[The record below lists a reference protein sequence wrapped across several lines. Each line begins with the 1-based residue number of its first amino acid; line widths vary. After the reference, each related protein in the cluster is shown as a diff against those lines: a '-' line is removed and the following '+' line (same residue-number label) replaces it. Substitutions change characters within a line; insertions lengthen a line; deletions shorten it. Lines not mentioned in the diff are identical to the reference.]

1 MPKNSHE
8 GEIIAGLLT
17 DAEGAIAQGAL
28 AKASAVYRG
37 ILTLDPDH
45 VVALRQLAA
54 LAIEFG
60 DPRAAAELFRH
71 AVAQDPRDPDL
82 YHGVGTAL
90 RLLGQEAEALL
101 AYEGALRADPR
112 HAPALHDRAKL
123 LETRG
128 DLKGAAEFYK
138 RLADAHNSHFGALF
152 NRAVV
157 LFHQD
162 NLLAAER
169 WFHAAAQVDPK
180 DPRPLINLAM
190 IYRIW
195 GYLPQALGCLEHAV
209 QLAPDLPE
217 TQWNLAN
224 ARLVTGD
231 FVQGFAGY
239 EWRFRR
245 AEFTDRAFSPPRWQ
259 GEDLAGRTLLITAEQ
274 GLGDAIH
281 FVRFAAPLAARGAK
295 VIVEAPVGLD
305 RLFATVPGVA
315 GVTPWG
321 HVPEGVDFVLPML
334 SAAHMLGTTLETL
347 PARTPYMSVPDG
359 TKVPPIRGEGLK
371 VGVVWRGNPMHDN
384 DRHRSVP
391 LTLLS
396 PLADVPGISWYG
408 LQTENGL
415 DEPKGTPFESRMTML
430 RPYLTDFAITAAA
443 MEKLDLIISVDTASA
458 HLAGALNKPVWT
470 LLPQGNDWRWLH
482 GRDDSPWYPSMRLF
496 RQRHPRNWGP
506 TVAEMTEA
514 LRTRAGSVTLPT

>member
-8 GEIIAGLLT
+8 GEIIAGLLS

-28 AKASAVYRG
+28 VKASAVYRG
-37 ILTLDPDH
+37 ILALDPDH

-60 DPRAAAELFRH
+60 DPRSAAELFRH
-71 AVAQDPRDPDL
+71 AVTQDPRDPDL

-90 RLLGQEAEALL
+90 RLLGQEEEALL
-101 AYEGALRADPR
+101 GYEGALRADPR

-123 LETRG
+123 LEKRG
-128 DLKGAAEFYK
+128 DLKGAAEFFR
-138 RLADAHNSHFGALF
+138 RLADVHGSHFGALF

-169 WFHAAAQVDPK
+169 WFHAAARVDPK

-190 IYRIW
+190 IYRTW
-195 GYLPQALGCLEHAV
+195 GYLPQALGCLEHAAH
-209 QLAPDLPE
+209 LAPELPE
-217 TQWNLAN
+217 VQWNLAN
-224 ARLVTGD
+224 TCLVMGD
-231 FVQGFAGY
+231 LAQGFAGY

-245 AEFTDRAFSPPRWQ
+245 AEFSGRAFAAPRWQ
-259 GEDLAGRTLLITAEQ
+259 GEDLSGRTLLLTAEQ

-281 FVRFAAPLAARGAK
+281 FARFAAPLAAKGAK
-295 VIVEAPVGLD
+295 VILEAPVGLAKI
-305 RLFATVPGVA
+305 FATVPGVT

-321 HVPEGVDFVLPML
+321 QVPADVDFVLPIL
-334 SAAHMLGTTLETL
+334 SAAHMLGTTLDTL
-347 PARTPYMSVPDG
+347 PAQTPYISVPPG
-359 TKVPPIRGEGLK
+359 TKAPPIVGKGLK

-391 LTLLS
+391 LALLS
-396 PLADVPGISWYG
+396 PLAEVPGISWYG
-408 LQTENGL
+408 LQTQNGL
-415 DEPKGTPFESRMTML
+415 DDPKGTPFESRMAML
-430 RPYLTDFAITAAA
+430 WPYLTDFAITAAA

-506 TVAEMTEA
+506 TVADMTEA
-514 LRTRAGSVTLPT
+514 LRGLAGSVTLPP